1 MMERIRIKN
10 TGKKRVEKG
19 EKNKKGFLYVGL
31 TIISLSLLT
40 VGAGYTQ
47 NAVDGVGS
55 YGVVGGAGHRRRGRA
70 GH

>member
-1 MMERIRIKN
+1 ME
-10 TGKKRVEKG
+10 KRG
-19 EKNKKGFLYVGL
+19 KNKKGFLYVGL

-55 YGVVGGAGHRRRGRA
+55 YGVVGGAGHRWRGRA